1 MQISYFCLNVHP
13 LILAFLLDFA
23 CSKLLLCYPDGDFL
37 FLSCLLHSLIGI
49 FLEGRLPLP
58 FIYLFTWLFIYIR
71 WTREYSF
78 RSLNLNPILLLFNLL
93 FKLFQLWSQEVLW
106 GWPLEPS
113 KTPLWFCLS
122 DNVFTFWQGMLWV
135 IFCFPVWGLES
146 TFDYFLMNRCN
157 VLFAEMCHYL
167 MDIWTYFQSF
177 PLIIF

>member
-1 MQISYFCLNVHP
+1 MRSFETMQISYFCLNVHP

-37 FLSCLLHSLIGI
+37 FLSFLLHSLIGI

-78 RSLNLNPILLLFNLL
+78 HSLNLNPILLLFNLL

-113 KTPLWFCLS
+113 KTPLWFCLTTCLLS
-122 DNVFTFWQGMLWV
+122 GRGCFGSSSVSQSGAWNQLLT
-135 IFCFPVWGLES
+135 IF
-146 TFDYFLMNRCN
+146 
-157 VLFAEMCHYL
+157 
-167 MDIWTYFQSF
+167 
-177 PLIIF
+177 